1 MKIEQSK
8 TGEPLLKMTPA
19 FVRKAAN
26 YALNRFLDTGREET
40 DTRDFTGVVYPREG
54 VVIVNWTVGEK
65 EKQRSFNIK
74 AV

>member
-1 MKIEQSK
+1 MQIEQSK

-26 YALNRFLDTGREET
+26 YTLSRYLGTGCEET
-40 DTRDFTGVVYPREG
+40 DTRDFSAVVYLHEG
-54 VVIVNWTVGEK
+54 VVIVNWEVNGK
-65 EKQRSFNIK
+65 EKQRSFKIK